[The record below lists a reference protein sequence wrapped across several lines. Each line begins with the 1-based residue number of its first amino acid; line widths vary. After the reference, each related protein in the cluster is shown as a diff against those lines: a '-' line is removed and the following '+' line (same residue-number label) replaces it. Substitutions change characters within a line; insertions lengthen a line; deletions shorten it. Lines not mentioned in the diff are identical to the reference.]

1 MTHYFWYGLY
11 KINQVCFWYKTR
23 LFCFY
28 HIPSCMDKSIPHP
41 VQYGQVY
48 TTSRPVWTN
57 LLITYQ
63 VRPGPAV
70 KGQSHFMPLT
80 IHFEVAAVS
89 FHSHLRGKNFL
100 PSLGYFKYAP
110 RICDFVKK
118 PQAVFKSWIKNK
130 STIYEYRS
138 NQAFI
143 ICSYNV

>member
-1 MTHYFWYGLY
+1 MIWFIQNKSSLLLVQD
-11 KINQVCFWYKTR
+11 KIVF
-23 LFCFY
+23 
-28 HIPSCMDKSIPHP
+28 
-41 VQYGQVY
+41 VY

-89 FHSHLRGKNFL
+89 FHSHLRDYNFL

-130 STIYEYRS
+130 STIYEYRN

-143 ICSYNV
+143 ICSYYIASLPETWLFMLKFNSLFNRS

>member
-1 MTHYFWYGLY
+1 MIVLS
-11 KINQVCFWYKTR
+11 V
-23 LFCFY
+23 
-28 HIPSCMDKSIPHP
+28 PHP
-41 VQYGQVY
+41 VLYGQVY
-48 TTSRPVWTN
+48 TTSRPVWTD

-89 FHSHLRGKNFL
+89 FHSHLRDYNFL

-143 ICSYNV
+143 ICSYNVLHSFITRYMTFYAEV